1 MLLCVCMRERLI
13 GWHAYIVASGG
24 RSVIPIV
31 PSELDKFKAELN
43 DIVDNKRR
51 QTASL
56 KMNFGDDSVSEL
68 GFEYSMSTFQL
79 ELEVDREFENV
90 VTPSHQYYESKM
102 HDDSPSKF
110 FDDFV
115 LPSASSSHSSG
126 GGGGDGSS
134 NISTS
139 SDEHSLSFL
148 QEYVQDY
155 TALGPHSEMKRKIRI
170 QELEKSHSLYELSTS
185 DENSETKVNV
195 NNESSDQDDG
205 SDGSEDNDDDDD
217 ESAKQEALQIYAN
230 MDQALIQFNSMDF
243 DDDLGVDK
251 IRTGRIVDRQT
262 SSSYSRDMTRIDEAS
277 EA

>member
-1 MLLCVCMRERLI
+1 MRESLI
-13 GWHAYIVASGG
+13 GWYAYIVARGV

-31 PSELDKFKAELN
+31 PSELDKFKVELN

-56 KMNFGDDSVSEL
+56 NMNFGDDSVSEL
-68 GFEYSMSTFQL
+68 GFENSMSTFQL

-115 LPSASSSHSSG
+115 LPSSSSSHSSG
-126 GGGGDGSS
+126 GGGGGSS
-134 NISTS
+134 NSSSS

-205 SDGSEDNDDDDD
+205 SDDDNDDDD
-217 ESAKQEALQIYAN
+217 ESAKQEVLQIYAS
-230 MDQALIQFNSMDF
+230 MDQALNQFNSMDF

-251 IRTGRIVDRQT
+251 MGTGRVVDRQIF
-262 SSSYSRDMTRIDEAS
+262 SSYSRDMTRVDDTKDA
-277 EA
+277 